1 MSRCYALPI
10 CVRVGSDVLLF
21 IPTTLYFDT
30 YDITS
35 SQRQQRIL
43 DKEKREKRR
52 RLTTRQTARRQH
64 LKIPL
69 YPFLTQAFGPKSSAV
84 LSSPNQTS
92 SPLSRLV
99 ACRTILLQGY
109 NSSLRLR
116 MYALYALSVF
126 ARPSGAQ
133 LHASHGA
140 LINLC
145 IVPNTSTSFPSVRI
159 STQKLEFQQCE
170 NELSAYTERMAH

>member
-10 CVRVGSDVLLF
+10 CFRVDSDVLLF

-43 DKEKREKRR
+43 DKEMREKRR

-64 LKIPL
+64 LKSPL
-69 YPFLTQAFGPKSSAV
+69 YPFLTQASGPKSSAV

-109 NSSLRLR
+109 NSSSDSVCTHSMHCLCLPVRLVR
-116 MYALYALSVF
+116 
-126 ARPSGAQ
+126 
-133 LHASHGA
+133 
-140 LINLC
+140 C
-145 IVPNTSTSFPSVRI
+145 STRHM
-159 STQKLEFQQCE
+159 
-170 NELSAYTERMAH
+170 EL

>member
-1 MSRCYALPI
+1 MSC
-10 CVRVGSDVLLF
+10 CF

-30 YDITS
+30 NDNIS

-64 LKIPL
+64 RQSPL
-69 YPFLTQAFGPKSSAV
+69 YPFLTQASGPKSSAV

-133 LHASHGA
+133 LHSSHGA

-145 IVPNTSTSFPSVRI
+145 IAQIPRPRFLLSEYLPKSSRSSSAKTGYPHIPSVWHI
-159 STQKLEFQQCE
+159 D
-170 NELSAYTERMAH
+170 